1 MADTLHP
8 DKLQSDPVL
17 RDGTHLSDL
26 IDMDMREVKMRVLSD
41 PDLYEIEMKKIFARC
56 WLLVGHESEIPNKGD
71 FIQRALNLKPWLRPT
86 DDPLLE
92 QARIAMTRTAFT
104 TLALLGLLMGAMW
117 PTLMDEPSADPEIL
131 LKTAR
136 FMMAGMS
143 FIGLTGTALPAAIM
157 AWSIPPLED
166 SETHDG

>member
-1 MADTLHP
+1 MPAIPLWMTRLTAPICMSAHALGILLWLIHGGGP
-8 DKLQSDPVL
+8 GSAGVLLMLVAWLVLIGFSVIRWLQ
-17 RDGTHLSDL
+17 
-26 IDMDMREVKMRVLSD
+26 
-41 PDLYEIEMKKIFARC
+41 
-56 WLLVGHESEIPNKGD
+56 GD

>member
-1 MADTLHP
+1 MICAWLVLIGFSVIRW
-8 DKLQSDPVL
+8 LQ
-17 RDGTHLSDL
+17 
-26 IDMDMREVKMRVLSD
+26 
-41 PDLYEIEMKKIFARC
+41 
-56 WLLVGHESEIPNKGD
+56 GD

-157 AWSIPPLED
+157 AWSIPP
-166 SETHDG
+166 TM